1 MSIRVETEQTYG
13 IRDRKIAGIIAF
25 TAFVLLA
32 ALLGFIGYR
41 ISNQSLPKQ
50 TASEKMTLIPLN
62 PQVLEQMQKN
72 GRSGSPAKTTEAKT
86 TPAQTEQLLAAA
98 HSSEH
103 VKSGNSNITNTS
115 APNNNPSGAKYL
127 SDNPFTSG
135 GINGGKYR
143 EKDPIGMH
151 DDQIDDPKPVNN
163 LRQLISL
170 PNTSAIVSDENCRI
184 LLSVLVDPD
193 GNIIGN
199 PTLVKSASTT
209 TDMSLI
215 KEVIS
220 VVKNQAK
227 YNKVKTTTNMKL
239 ALSIRI
245 TAS

>member
-13 IRDRKIAGIIAF
+13 IKDRKIAGITAF

-32 ALLGFIGYR
+32 ALLGFIGYH
-41 ISNQSLPKQ
+41 ISNRSLPKQ
-50 TASEKMTLIPLN
+50 TASEEMTLIPLDL
-62 PQVLEQMQKN
+62 QVLEQLQKS

-86 TPAQTEQLLAAA
+86 TPAQMEQLLAAT
-98 HSSEH
+98 HRSEH

-115 APNNNPSGAKYL
+115 APNNHPSGAKYL
-127 SDNPFTSG
+127 SENPFTTG

-143 EKDPIGMH
+143 GKNPFWMQ
-151 DDQIDDPKPVNN
+151 DDQNDDPEPVNGP
-163 LRQLISL
+163 RELISL
-170 PNTSAIVSDENCRI
+170 PNTSSIVSDENCRI
-184 LLSVLVDPD
+184 VLSVLVDPD
-193 GNIIGN
+193 GNITGN

-227 YNKVKTTTNMKL
+227 YNKVKTTTTMKV
-239 ALSIRI
+239 ALTIRI